1 MQMNPYMRQK
11 EAEREVAG
19 VEKMIEVV
27 GEEMDENLRTQQILK
42 NYL

>member
-1 MQMNPYMRQK
+1 MRMNPYMRQK
-11 EAEREVAG
+11 EAGREVAG

-27 GEEMDENLRTQQILK
+27 GEEMDGNLRTQLILK

>member
-1 MQMNPYMRQK
+1 MRQK